1 MNRIRMTA
9 ASAALALACAIPA
22 TAAAQEGAGR
32 GYVGFGFGQT
42 TIDGFCSEAN
52 GAIVFL
58 GGTPGGCDE
67 KDSGFKIFGGYQLN
81 PNFAIEASYFDYGE
95 ATARASFPGGPL
107 TLDGGATAFG
117 VAAVGILPVSPQ
129 FSLFGKVGILM
140 TDAKV
145 TAVGPG
151 GVGTG
156 SEDETGLHFGIGATF
171 DFTRNLGLR
180 LEWERNDE
188 VEIDMLSIG
197 LQVRF

>member
-1 MNRIRMTA
+1 MNRIRLTA
-9 ASAALALACAIPA
+9 ASAVLALACAIPA
-22 TAAAQEGAGR
+22 TAAAQQSAGG

-42 TIDGFCSEAN
+42 TIDGFCSETN
-52 GAIVFL
+52 DVIFFL

-67 KDSGFKIFGGYQLN
+67 KDSGFKIFGGYRVN
-81 PNFAIEASYFDYGE
+81 PNFAIEGSYFDYGD
-95 ATARASFPGGPL
+95 ATARATFPGGPL
-107 TLDGGATAFG
+107 TLTGEATAFG

-129 FSLFGKVGILM
+129 FSLFGKLGILM
-140 TDAKV
+140 TDVKA
-145 TAVGPG
+145 TAVGPA

-156 SEDETGLHFGIGATF
+156 SDDETGLHFGIGAMF